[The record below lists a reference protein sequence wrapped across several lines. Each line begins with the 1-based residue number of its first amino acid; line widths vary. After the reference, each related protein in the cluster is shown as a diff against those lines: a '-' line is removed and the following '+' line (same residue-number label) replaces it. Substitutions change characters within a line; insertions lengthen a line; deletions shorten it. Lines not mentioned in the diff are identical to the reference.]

1 MSASNFVRKL
11 RPLVSVIGLFLI
23 SNLLVAFLL
32 STSPSPLRA
41 LSEVTDFTDKNIS
54 IVLNAY
60 LLQLLLYEIAYFLL
74 ACCVAYFFGTQ
85 ALTFVVGLIVI
96 KYLFIPAFLEYRSV
110 LTVPLWYKLGL
121 SVISTIGGGAIG
133 YTLSRRRRGVAATN

>member
-32 STSPSPLRA
+32 STSPSPLRS
-41 LSEVTDFTDKNIS
+41 LSEVTDFTNKNIS

-60 LLQLLLYEIAYFLL
+60 LLQLLLYEIAYLVEKQMKKISVQDYGDVL
-74 ACCVAYFFGTQ
+74 ISE
-85 ALTFVVGLIVI
+85 VGH
-96 KYLFIPAFLEYRSV
+96 FRESSE
-110 LTVPLWYKLGL
+110 W
-121 SVISTIGGGAIG
+121 
-133 YTLSRRRRGVAATN
+133 RRRCRQ